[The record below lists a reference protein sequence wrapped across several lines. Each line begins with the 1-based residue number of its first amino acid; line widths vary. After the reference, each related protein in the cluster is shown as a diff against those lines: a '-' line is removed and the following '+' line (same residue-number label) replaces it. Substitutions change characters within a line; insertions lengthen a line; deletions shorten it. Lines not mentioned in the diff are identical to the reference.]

1 VIESGFPG
9 YDVSVWWGLSAP
21 AGVPGPVMKKL
32 SRELTVILKDPA
44 TQKRLL
50 ADAAQP
56 QIMAPEEIRRMIRSD
71 VKKWTGVA
79 KQANIQVK

>member
-1 VIESGFPG
+1 
-9 YDVSVWWGLSAP
+9 
-21 AGVPGPVMKKL
+21 L
-32 SRELTVILKDPA
+32 SRVLTVILKDPA